1 MRKVSSVFLVGL
13 CVGAIGAIMVT
24 VRHETAVDSPRPLA
38 GTGTVT
44 TMSAPPTPTSPAA
57 RTTPGTSTPAP
68 SPKPHVD
75 PSALDDLVPG
85 GQVSAVVFDRTT
97 GKTLLAAHPDR
108 TYTSASLVK
117 LFIALEVLD
126 RDGPSEVVLRM
137 LSRSDDDLASRL
149 WSSYGG
155 PQIVSRWAK
164 TIGLHDTRPPADP
177 GRWGDT
183 EITAPDMVLVYR
195 YLTEQAAA
203 SGRTTILNALRDAT
217 ERGSDGFRQ
226 YFGIPDAAKGH
237 SWAVKQ
243 GWSCC
248 RPTRMLHTTGLVD
261 DDRYIVVVL
270 TEHPRSVSDAVG
282 SLRVTKVATSLLSLI
297 GG

>member
-13 CVGAIGAIMVT
+13 CVGAIGAVMVT

-38 GTGTVT
+38 STGTVT
-44 TMSAPPTPTSPAA
+44 TMSAPPTPTSPVA
-57 RTTPGTSTPAP
+57 RTTPSKSTPAP
-68 SPKPHVD
+68 KPRAD

-85 GQVSAVVFDRTT
+85 GEVSAVVFDRTT
-97 GKTLLAAHPDR
+97 GKTLFAAHSDR

-126 RDGPSEVVLRM
+126 RDGPSEVVVRM
-137 LSRSDDDLASRL
+137 LSMSDDDLASRL
-149 WSSYGG
+149 WSTYGG

-164 TIGLHDTRPPADP
+164 TMGLHDTRPPADP

-183 EITAPDMVLVYR
+183 EITASDMVLVYR

-203 SGRTTILNALRDAT
+203 SDRAMILDALRHAT

-226 YFGIPDAAKGH
+226 YFGIPDAVQGH

-248 RPTRMLHTTGLVD
+248 RPTRMLHTTGLVN
-261 DDRYIVVVL
+261 DRYIVVVL
-270 TEHPRSVSDAVG
+270 TEHPRSVSDAIG
-282 SLRVTKVATSLLSLI
+282 SVRVTKVVTSLLSLI